1 MKKQKMIRWL
11 AWAVAGIACV
21 AGGIHVNQKYQE
33 REAAIRAIE
42 ARAQAKSQE
51 EEDLAN
57 GILTWNGK
65 KYRRNTAI
73 RAILCIGVDTKG
85 EMEAQNVA
93 GKGGDA
99 DALFL
104 VAQDAAKDEA
114 QIVLI
119 PRNTMTEIEV
129 FDYFGNPI
137 GTETKQ
143 LTLAYAFGDGREKS
157 CELTVGALSKLLFG
171 LQIDGYFAV
180 NMDSIPY
187 FNDAVGGVPITVEDE
202 MIAEK
207 YPDDFKM
214 GETVTLTG
222 DLTEKYVRFRDIN
235 EDGSATVRLPRQKGY
250 LKSFI
255 QRAKESQ
262 TADKTTITRLVD
274 GIQEKAIT
282 NMAKDQYMDMGLAML
297 NSPKTMED
305 GDFIEAGNVS
315 GTVRDIG
322 LIYTQLCTIDNK
334 DIYVPNSDLS
344 ASKIVNYNR
353 EPQRRVDLTF
363 GADYTCRPEQ
373 VKAALHNAVS
383 LVSGILPE
391 PAPFVRVSGYGESN
405 IEYTVRVWCK
415 TADYWTVYYDL
426 MEAVGAAFD
435 AHGVSMSYPQMNVH
449 VLDTPESAKKD

>member
-171 LQIDGYFAV
+171 LQIDGYFMKYLGIDALIIGAIA
-180 NMDSIPY
+180 SIVLGISFY
-187 FNDAVGGVPITVEDE
+187 FTRWIGCISVLCIIIGA
-202 MIAEK
+202 
-207 YPDDFKM
+207 
-214 GETVTLTG
+214 LTG
-222 DLTEKYVRFRDIN
+222 TWVSFGARKFEIEFEDLASLEKDKMTPVIRLIYIAVASLIFALLMNVGLIDVKIGNVDISKAFT
-235 EDGSATVRLPRQKGY
+235 DIKPALVIGVLCG
-250 LKSFI
+250 LV
-255 QRAKESQ
+255 ES
-262 TADKTTITRLVD
+262 KI
-274 GIQEKAIT
+274 GIQV
-282 NMAKDQYMDMGLAML
+282 Y
-297 NSPKTMED
+297 
-305 GDFIEAGNVS
+305 
-315 GTVRDIG
+315 
-322 LIYTQLCTIDNK
+322 NK
-334 DIYVPNSDLS
+334 
-344 ASKIVNYNR
+344 
-353 EPQRRVDLTF
+353 
-363 GADYTCRPEQ
+363 
-373 VKAALHNAVS
+373 AVS
-383 LVSGILPE
+383 LLVDNSE
-391 PAPFVRVSGYGESN
+391 
-405 IEYTVRVWCK
+405 
-415 TADYWTVYYDL
+415 
-426 MEAVGAAFD
+426 
-435 AHGVSMSYPQMNVH
+435 Q
-449 VLDTPESAKKD
+449 

>member
-1 MKKQKMIRWL
+1 MKKQKMIRWI

-42 ARAQAKSQE
+42 ARDQAKSQE

-171 LQIDGYFAV
+171 LQIDGF
-180 NMDSIPY
+180 
-187 FNDAVGGVPITVEDE
+187 
-202 MIAEK
+202 
-207 YPDDFKM
+207 
-214 GETVTLTG
+214 
-222 DLTEKYVRFRDIN
+222 
-235 EDGSATVRLPRQKGY
+235 
-250 LKSFI
+250 
-255 QRAKESQ
+255 
-262 TADKTTITRLVD
+262 
-274 GIQEKAIT
+274 
-282 NMAKDQYMDMGLAML
+282 
-297 NSPKTMED
+297 
-305 GDFIEAGNVS
+305 
-315 GTVRDIG
+315 
-322 LIYTQLCTIDNK
+322 
-334 DIYVPNSDLS
+334 
-344 ASKIVNYNR
+344 
-353 EPQRRVDLTF
+353 
-363 GADYTCRPEQ
+363 
-373 VKAALHNAVS
+373 
-383 LVSGILPE
+383 
-391 PAPFVRVSGYGESN
+391 
-405 IEYTVRVWCK
+405 
-415 TADYWTVYYDL
+415 
-426 MEAVGAAFD
+426 
-435 AHGVSMSYPQMNVH
+435 
-449 VLDTPESAKKD
+449 

>member
-42 ARAQAKSQE
+42 ARDQAKSQE

-235 EDGSATVRLPRQKGY
+235 EDGSATVRLPEGVSEILY
-250 LKSFI
+250 S
-255 QRAKESQ
+255 ESQ
-262 TADKTTITRLVD
+262 RKP
-274 GIQEKAIT
+274 G
-282 NMAKDQYMDMGLAML
+282 
-297 NSPKTMED
+297 
-305 GDFIEAGNVS
+305 S
-315 GTVRDIG
+315 G
-322 LIYTQLCTIDNK
+322 
-334 DIYVPNSDLS
+334 
-344 ASKIVNYNR
+344 
-353 EPQRRVDLTF
+353 
-363 GADYTCRPEQ
+363 
-373 VKAALHNAVS
+373 
-383 LVSGILPE
+383 
-391 PAPFVRVSGYGESN
+391 
-405 IEYTVRVWCK
+405 
-415 TADYWTVYYDL
+415 
-426 MEAVGAAFD
+426 
-435 AHGVSMSYPQMNVH
+435 
-449 VLDTPESAKKD
+449 

>member
-42 ARAQAKSQE
+42 ARDQAKSQE

-202 MIAEK
+202 MVAEK

-235 EDGSATVRLPRQKGY
+235 EDGSATVRLHRQKGY

-305 GDFIEAGNVS
+305 GDFIELS
-315 GTVRDIG
+315 GE
-322 LIYTQLCTIDNK
+322 IYQGKFEEFYPDMDELK
-334 DIYVPNSDLS
+334 E
-344 ASKIVNYNR
+344 IVINLFYK
-353 EPQRRVDLTF
+353 E
-363 GADYTCRPEQ
+363 
-373 VKAALHNAVS
+373 KA
-383 LVSGILPE
+383 
-391 PAPFVRVSGYGESN
+391 
-405 IEYTVRVWCK
+405 
-415 TADYWTVYYDL
+415 
-426 MEAVGAAFD
+426 
-435 AHGVSMSYPQMNVH
+435 
-449 VLDTPESAKKD
+449 

>member
-42 ARAQAKSQE
+42 ARAQAKKPGGRRPF
-51 EEDLAN
+51 AKWN
-57 GILTWNGK
+57 FWTWNGK

-207 YPDDFKM
+207 ISGRFQDGRNRHPD
-214 GETVTLTG
+214 
-222 DLTEKYVRFRDIN
+222 R
-235 EDGSATVRLPRQKGY
+235 
-250 LKSFI
+250 
-255 QRAKESQ
+255 
-262 TADKTTITRLVD
+262 
-274 GIQEKAIT
+274 
-282 NMAKDQYMDMGLAML
+282 
-297 NSPKTMED
+297 
-305 GDFIEAGNVS
+305 
-315 GTVRDIG
+315 
-322 LIYTQLCTIDNK
+322 
-334 DIYVPNSDLS
+334 
-344 ASKIVNYNR
+344 
-353 EPQRRVDLTF
+353 
-363 GADYTCRPEQ
+363 
-373 VKAALHNAVS
+373 
-383 LVSGILPE
+383 
-391 PAPFVRVSGYGESN
+391 
-405 IEYTVRVWCK
+405 
-415 TADYWTVYYDL
+415 
-426 MEAVGAAFD
+426 
-435 AHGVSMSYPQMNVH
+435 
-449 VLDTPESAKKD
+449 

>member
-65 KYRRNTAI
+65 KYGRNTAI

-180 NMDSIPY
+180 NMDSDY
-187 FNDAVGGVPITVEDE
+187 F
-202 MIAEK
+202 
-207 YPDDFKM
+207 
-214 GETVTLTG
+214 ETWG
-222 DLTEKYVRFRDIN
+222 D
-235 EDGSATVRLPRQKGY
+235 
-250 LKSFI
+250 
-255 QRAKESQ
+255 
-262 TADKTTITRLVD
+262 
-274 GIQEKAIT
+274 
-282 NMAKDQYMDMGLAML
+282 KDLRSYAQIL
-297 NSPKTMED
+297 N
-305 GDFIEAGNVS
+305 
-315 GTVRDIG
+315 
-322 LIYTQLCTIDNK
+322 
-334 DIYVPNSDLS
+334 
-344 ASKIVNYNR
+344 
-353 EPQRRVDLTF
+353 RV
-363 GADYTCRPEQ
+363 
-373 VKAALHNAVS
+373 
-383 LVSGILPE
+383 
-391 PAPFVRVSGYGESN
+391 
-405 IEYTVRVWCK
+405 
-415 TADYWTVYYDL
+415 
-426 MEAVGAAFD
+426 
-435 AHGVSMSYPQMNVH
+435 
-449 VLDTPESAKKD
+449 